1 MASPPLAA
9 ILARVMWATL
19 TGSLLASAL
28 TLALALAL
36 TMAPGP
42 DDWRDSALC
51 AEVDPDAFFPEKGG
65 STRLAK
71 GICRKCLVKAE
82 CLRSALT
89 NDERFGIWGG
99 LSERERRRLRL
110 L

>member
-1 MASPPLAA
+1 MWIARCPLAA
-9 ILARVMWATL
+9 ILASVIWATL
-19 TGSLLASAL
+19 TGSLLALAM
-28 TLALALAL
+28 ALA
-36 TMAPGP
+36 MAPRP
-42 DDWRDSALC
+42 EDWRSSALC